1 MTAHSPLEVP
11 DSCVRRIY
19 VELCDESPL
28 TQLQL
33 RTRTGFTL
41 APVSKCLH
49 YLIDEGYV
57 REVGRTFNRFGT
69 SVGKRQILY
78 GRTKKDMP
86 PAHLP
91 DMSDVRSMEDL
102 SAVMADIVRLRLI

>member
-1 MTAHSPLEVP
+1 MSMTSPLEVP
-11 DSCVRRIY
+11 DSCLRRIY
-19 VELCDESPL
+19 AELCDESPL

-41 APVSKCLH
+41 APVSKCLR

-57 REVGRTFNRFGT
+57 REAGRTYNRFGT

-78 GRTKKDMP
+78 ARTKKDMP
-86 PAHLP
+86 PPHLP
-91 DMSDVRSMEDL
+91 DMSNVPSMEDL
-102 SAVMADIVRLRLI
+102 AAVMADIVRLRLI